1 MEKRSSDCHKAD
13 SSYSTGTRVE
23 LIIPIRF
30 QVWEFPNISS
40 GCNMLFREY
49 TCKWMYISYLTKTD
63 MTWLTRPNINWLF
76 LERLTCLKQKEKKK
90 KIKKTAGWEKGFV
103 LLFSCRGQMEKSIS
117 TTSSSRLFYLRKRS
131 SFHHHLLAGEQIESP
146 LRPSSQSSNSK

>member
-49 TCKWMYISYLTKTD
+49 TCKWMYINYLTKTD
-63 MTWLTRPNINWLF
+63 MT
-76 LERLTCLKQKEKKK
+76 
-90 KIKKTAGWEKGFV
+90 
-103 LLFSCRGQMEKSIS
+103 
-117 TTSSSRLFYLRKRS
+117 
-131 SFHHHLLAGEQIESP
+131 
-146 LRPSSQSSNSK
+146 